1 MKRMFSEVTGTYAA
15 RLRFA
20 GGCSGVSMAKDLL
33 VDAAL
38 LPPVLFLAV
47 CLVRIAVQVSRCV

>member
-1 MKRMFSEVTGTYAA
+1 MLSKVMGTYAA
-15 RLRFA
+15 RLRFV
-20 GGCSGVSMAKDLL
+20 GDCSGVSMAEDLL

-47 CLVRIAVQVSRCV
+47 CLVRIAEQAGWCV